1 MRNSIIPIECKVPDA
16 STKDHLITLNEIRD
30 HIYSVKRLENGVSGR
45 LPNTLSEAIRKYAE
59 NEAVCCPSTA
69 IKIEPI
75 DGELDLTITSDNAD
89 MASAIHSLFSAG
101 KQQ

>member
-30 HIYSVKRLENGVSGR
+30 HVYSVKRLENGVSAR
-45 LPNTLSEAIRKYAE
+45 LPNTLSEPIRKYAE
-59 NEAVCCPSTA
+59 NEAVCCPSVA
-69 IKIEPI
+69 VKIELT
-75 DGELDLTITSDNAD
+75 DREVDLKITSDNVD